1 LILFIKVKLNRDW
14 ILSIMDSF
22 NISLYRGDTK
32 TITASLSIDG
42 QDVDLSSYT
51 VTLVY
56 RNDGRLL
63 ASGVVEGKVATFNIN
78 KALSASLPLKTFP
91 VMLIFESNIQKVS
104 RLGVISV
111 IEGVPVNG

>member
-1 LILFIKVKLNRDW
+1 
-14 ILSIMDSF
+14 MDSF

-63 ASGVVEGKVATFNIN
+63 ASGVVKGKVATFNII
-78 KALSASLPLKTFP
+78 KRFLLCSYLRA
-91 VMLIFESNIQKVS
+91 IFK
-104 RLGVISV
+104 RCLAWG
-111 IEGVPVNG
+111 